1 MGGRPPLG
9 HPSLCTQEC
18 VNSIGRLIRLTTF
31 GESHGEAVGGVLD
44 GFPSGLR
51 IDEELLQRRLA
62 QRRGGQRGTT
72 PRTEADELRF
82 LSGLYEGRTTGTP
95 LAFVIANADVRSRDY
110 EALAEL
116 YRPGHADYTYE
127 SKYGLRDP
135 RGGGRASARETV
147 VRVVAGALCEQWL
160 ASRGVGI
167 YAYLSAVGGV
177 ALPEAEPPRSLNEA
191 ERVQLS
197 QQLSGSFPCPDPDYT
212 EAMLAEIEAARA
224 ARDSVG
230 GVVSCRITGLPV
242 GLGEPLYDKCSARL
256 ASTMMSINA
265 AKGFELGGGFA
276 LAAAR
281 GSAVR
286 DEFVPSPEG
295 IATRT
300 NHSGGLLGGITTGED
315 LTLRVAFKP
324 TSSISQPQQTVTRSG
339 QPTSFT
345 LEGRHDPC
353 VALRAVPVVA
363 AMAALTLAD
372 LYLEYL
378 GRQAARPLHI

>member
-9 HPSLCTQEC
+9 HPSLCTQER

-72 PRTEADELRF
+72 PRAEADELRF

-110 EALAEL
+110 EALSEL

-177 ALPEAEPPRSLNEA
+177 QLPEAEPPRSLSEA
-191 ERVQLS
+191 ERLQLAE
-197 QQLSGSFPCPDPDYT
+197 QLSGSFPCPDPRYA
-212 EAMLAEIEAARA
+212 EAMLSEVEAARA

-230 GVVSCRITGLPV
+230 GVVSCRVTGLPV

-256 ASTMMSINA
+256 ASAMMSINA

-295 IATRT
+295 ITTRT

-315 LTLRVAFKP
+315 LMLRVAFKP

>member
-72 PRTEADELRF
+72 PRAEADVLSF

-147 VRVVAGALCEQWL
+147 VRVAAGALCEQWL

-177 ALPEAEPPRSLNEA
+177 ELPETEPPRSLSEA
-191 ERVQLS
+191 ERLQLS
-197 QQLSGSFPCPDPDYT
+197 QQLSGIFPCPDPDYA
-212 EAMLAEIEAARA
+212 EAMLAEIEAAHA

-256 ASTMMSINA
+256 ASAMMSINA
-265 AKGFELGGGFA
+265 AKGFEIGGGFA

-286 DEFVPSPEG
+286 DEFVTSSEG

-324 TSSISQPQQTVTRSG
+324 TSSIGQPQHTMTRSG

>member
-1 MGGRPPLG
+1 
-9 HPSLCTQEC
+9 
-18 VNSIGRLIRLTTF
+18 
-31 GESHGEAVGGVLD
+31 
-44 GFPSGLR
+44 
-51 IDEELLQRRLA
+51 
-62 QRRGGQRGTT
+62 
-72 PRTEADELRF
+72 
-82 LSGLYEGRTTGTP
+82 
-95 LAFVIANADVRSRDY
+95 
-110 EALAEL
+110 
-116 YRPGHADYTYE
+116 
-127 SKYGLRDP
+127 
-135 RGGGRASARETV
+135 
-147 VRVVAGALCEQWL
+147 
-160 ASRGVGI
+160 
-167 YAYLSAVGGV
+167 
-177 ALPEAEPPRSLNEA
+177 
-191 ERVQLS
+191 
-197 QQLSGSFPCPDPDYT
+197 
-212 EAMLAEIEAARA
+212 MLAEIEAARA

-230 GVVSCRITGLPV
+230 GVVGCRITGLPV
-242 GLGEPLYDKCSARL
+242 GLGEPLYDKCSACL
-256 ASTMMSINA
+256 ASAMMSINA

-276 LAAAR
+276 LATAR

-286 DEFVPSPEG
+286 DEFVPISEG

-315 LTLRVAFKP
+315 LMLRVAFKP

>member
-72 PRTEADELRF
+72 PRAEADELRF
-82 LSGLYEGRTTGTP
+82 LSGIYEGRTTGTP

-147 VRVVAGALCEQWL
+147 VRVAAGALCEQWL

-177 ALPEAEPPRSLNEA
+177 ELPETEPPRSLSEA
-191 ERVQLS
+191 ERLQLS
-197 QQLSGSFPCPDPDYT
+197 QQLSGSFPCPDPDYA
-212 EAMLAEIEAARA
+212 EAMLAEVEAARA

-256 ASTMMSINA
+256 ASAMMSINA
-265 AKGFELGGGFA
+265 AKGFEIGGGFA

-286 DEFVPSPEG
+286 DEFVPSSEG
-295 IATRT
+295 IATQT

-324 TSSISQPQQTVTRSG
+324 TSSISQPQHTVTRSG

-353 VALRAVPVVA
+353 VAQRAVPVVA

>member
-1 MGGRPPLG
+1 M
-9 HPSLCTQEC
+9 
-18 VNSIGRLIRLTTF
+18 NSIGRLIRLTTF

-44 GFPSGLR
+44 GFPSGLH

-72 PRTEADELRF
+72 PRAEADELRF

-147 VRVVAGALCEQWL
+147 VRVAAGALCEQWL

-177 ALPEAEPPRSLNEA
+177 ELPETESPRSLSEE
-191 ERVQLS
+191 ERLQLS
-197 QQLSGSFPCPDPDYT
+197 QQLSGTFPCPDPDYA
-212 EAMLAEIEAARA
+212 EAMLAEVEAARA

-256 ASTMMSINA
+256 ASAMMSINA

-286 DEFVPSPEG
+286 DEFVPSSEG
-295 IATRT
+295 VATRT